1 MTWKKFG
8 RLRLGGWRSGSAQTL
23 GPTLAAGPAALA
35 WVWDGDERVG
45 LLLHGIVW
53 TANRDPA
60 LPVSEVRLLGSP
72 SFPFFLFHSPGT
84 PDALGAPGTRA
95 QG

>member
-1 MTWKKFG
+1 MKWKEFG

-23 GPTLAAGPAALA
+23 VPALAAAPAALA
-35 WVWDGDERVG
+35 WVWDGDEWVG
-45 LLLHGIVW
+45 LLLHGILW

-60 LPVSEVRLLGSP
+60 LLVSEVRLLGPPLFLFS
-72 SFPFFLFHSPGT
+72 LFHSPGT
-84 PDALGAPGTRA
+84 PDGLGAPGTRA